1 MFDVNTKCKAAAEKV
16 AKDSFE
22 TLTFLTHRM
31 NDYFSE
37 AQLYKKS
44 LKEKSF
50 VMEEQYR
57 NRDYVTEL
65 TRILKETEEK
75 EGVTSLTP
83 GKLSKKRYD
92 YMLDKHRTK
101 MDY

>member
-1 MFDVNTKCKAAAEKV
+1 
-16 AKDSFE
+16 
-22 TLTFLTHRM
+22 M

-50 VMEEQYR
+50 VMEEEFR

-65 TRILKETEEK
+65 TKIMKETEDKRK
-75 EGVTSLTP
+75 ESRVDPASLSKRDFDY
-83 GKLSKKRYD
+83 KLSKHSSD
-92 YMLDKHRTK
+92 LMH
-101 MDY
+101 